1 VSRALLFLLVA
12 TIGCAGTDLDTEI
25 AALRSADSLAQ
36 AKIMDGNAQG
46 LMAVFADDAINYPPG
61 GPIEGGETIE
71 LGFKDRFG
79 VPGFGAR
86 YLEPTRIVLAG
97 SGDLGY
103 TVASEELT
111 FEGEDGQPVT
121 VRSRRLAIWKKQP
134 NGRWQIVENIWNYS
148 EPFRPDRQD

>member
-1 VSRALLFLLVA
+1 MSRALLFLLVA

-97 SGDLGY
+97 S
-103 TVASEELT
+103 LT

-121 VRSRRLAIWKKQP
+121 VRSRHLAIWKKQP

-148 EPFRPDRQD
+148 EPFPPDRQD

>member
-1 VSRALLFLLVA
+1 VSRALFFLLAV
-12 TIGCAGTDLDTEI
+12 TIGCAGTDLEAEL
-25 AALRSADSLAQ
+25 AALRSADSLGQ

-71 LGFKDRFG
+71 LGFKDRLG

-103 TVASEELT
+103 TVATEELT
-111 FEGEDGQPVT
+111 SHDEDGQPVT
-121 VRSRRLAIWKKQP
+121 VESRRLTVWKKQP
-134 NGRWQIVENIWNYS
+134 NGRWQIIENIWNYG
-148 EPFRPDRQD
+148 EPFPPDRQD